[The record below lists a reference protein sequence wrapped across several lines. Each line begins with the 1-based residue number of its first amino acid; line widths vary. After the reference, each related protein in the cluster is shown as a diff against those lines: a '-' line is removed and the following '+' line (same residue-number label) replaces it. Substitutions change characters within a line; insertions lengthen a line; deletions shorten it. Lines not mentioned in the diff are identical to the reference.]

1 MLRLGLNRRS
11 GAWAEA
17 TFDDLVEGL
26 LCDGA
31 EKVLARITPG
41 VGERSAAAALH
52 LAAEALL
59 LTARAAHGARA
70 AAAAEDALSAVSGAA
85 AVVAAAA
92 SPEAGREACERG
104 IGRGVHSPTSQL
116 NLSRL

>member
-1 MLRLGLNRRS
+1 MDECKPL
-11 GAWAEA
+11 
-17 TFDDLVEGL
+17 
-26 LCDGA
+26 
-31 EKVLARITPG
+31 
-41 VGERSAAAALH
+41 
-52 LAAEALL
+52 
-59 LTARAAHGARA
+59 AHGARA

-92 SPEAGREACERG
+92 SPEAGREACERD